1 MSSKPGDVSG
11 QPTDTDKPIET
22 APSDSSNQPN
32 GK

>member
-1 MSSKPGDVSG
+1 VSG

-22 APSDSSNQPN
+22 GPSDSSNQPK